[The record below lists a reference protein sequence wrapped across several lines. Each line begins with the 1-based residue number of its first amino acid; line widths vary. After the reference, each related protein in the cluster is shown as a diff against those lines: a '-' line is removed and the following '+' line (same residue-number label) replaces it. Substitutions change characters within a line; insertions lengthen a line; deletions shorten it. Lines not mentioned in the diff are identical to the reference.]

1 MEDKV
6 TVYIRNLGKKIEA
19 KYNDILGSVLA
30 RNNLLPLPCGG
41 RGLCGQCIVKIKG
54 EVSEP
59 TGNELSRGLGGE
71 LRLACQTRLLGDVEI
86 ELFHKPV
93 LNVSHY
99 SYNIMLRRIEPIYRV
114 FDIASENIPL
124 MFPRELIVIEDNCL
138 SQGNKIITLFD
149 HPISAINMREG
160 KKHHILLVDIGT
172 TKIAY
177 QVVDESG
184 NVFFEKTIL
193 NPLVRYGTDII
204 TRLSK
209 IMEQPGKIVEMR
221 DILMKTI
228 ENIGRSYENIVLVA
242 FAGNTVNQSIMLG
255 LPVDKLAVKPYQPYF
270 KGPFIGVT
278 SNCIPFYAAP
288 FIGGFVGGDAF
299 SNMAAAEYI
308 GLEKPY
314 IIVDIGTNTEVIV
327 GTGRD
332 EDPIYA
338 TSTPAGPAFEGHI
351 ESGAGVGLPGISKV
365 RVREVRENNVLFDY
379 AVEGGVKPAGLLGSG
394 IISLVAELLR
404 NGIIDKRGRITR
416 GYNRIKGI
424 KTLTIAGRDETVT
437 GKPIIFTQLD
447 IRELQKAIAAV
458 KTSWQ
463 LLLREANIEV
473 ENLRWVV
480 LTGTFGSSIDI
491 DDALLLGLI
500 PRIPRNKIIVAGNM
514 VLSGLKT
521 LVLDF
526 EHEKNMRDL
535 LKKARSIDLA
545 ETRDFTSVWIKNLEF
560 DEH

>member
-6 TVYIRNLGKKIEA
+6 TVYIRNLGKKIKA
-19 KYNDILGSVLA
+19 NYSDVLGSVLA
-30 RNNLLPLPCGG
+30 KNNLLPLPCGG
-41 RGLCGQCIVKIKG
+41 RGFCGQCIIKIKG
-54 EVSEP
+54 KVSEP

-71 LRLACQTRLLGDVEI
+71 LRLACQTKLLGDVEV
-86 ELFHKPV
+86 ELFHKPMF
-93 LNVSHY
+93 NVSYY
-99 SYNIMLRRIEPIYRV
+99 SYNIVLRRIKPIYHV
-114 FDIASENIPL
+114 SNIISENLPL
-124 MFPRELIVIEDNCL
+124 TFSRELIITRDNCL
-138 SQGNKIITLFD
+138 AGGDKVISLFD
-149 HPISAINMREG
+149 HPISAINIREG
-160 KKHHILLVDIGT
+160 EEQHILLVDIGT

-177 QVVDESG
+177 QVVDKLG
-184 NVFFEKTIL
+184 KVFFEKIIL
-193 NPLVRYGTDII
+193 NPLVRYGADII
-204 TRLSK
+204 TRLTK
-209 IMEQPGKIVEMR
+209 IMERSGKMVEMR
-221 DILMKTI
+221 DLLMKTI
-228 ENIGRSYENIVLVA
+228 ENISRGYENIVLVT
-242 FAGNTVNQSIMLG
+242 FAGNTVNQSIALG

-278 SNCIPFYAAP
+278 DNCIPFYAAP

-299 SNMAAAEYI
+299 SNMAAAEYM
-308 GLEKPY
+308 GLKKPY
-314 IIVDIGTNTEVIV
+314 LIVDIGTNTEVIV

-332 EDPIYA
+332 EDPMYA

-365 RVREVRENNVLFDY
+365 RIKEVREDNVLFEY
-379 AVEGGVKPAGLLGSG
+379 VVEGGVKPAGLLGSG
-394 IISLVAELLR
+394 VISLMAELLR
-404 NGIIDKRGRITR
+404 NKVIDRRGRITK
-416 GYNRIKGI
+416 GYSRIKGV
-424 KTLTIAGRDETVT
+424 KTLTIAGPDETVT
-437 GKPIIFTQLD
+437 SKPIIFTQHD
-447 IRELQKAIAAV
+447 VRELQKAIAAV

-463 LLLREANIEV
+463 LLLQEANIEV

-480 LTGTFGSSIDI
+480 LTGTFGSAIDI

-500 PRIPRNKIIVAGNM
+500 PRIPRNKIIIAGNM

-521 LVLDF
+521 LVLDS